1 MLPPESQTRRAR
13 ELRST
18 QTRAEARL
26 WQAVRGGRLDG
37 CKFRRQFG
45 IDRYFAD
52 FACESLM
59 LVIELDGGVHQ
70 TDDVILADHLRQ
82 QDIEALGWSVL
93 RFSNA
98 DVMARLDDVLA
109 AIRDHAHLGRA

>member
-1 MLPPESQTRRAR
+1 MLPPDSRTQRAR
-13 ELRST
+13 ALRST

-70 TDDVILADHLRQ
+70 TDDAILADHLRQ

-98 DVMARLDDVLA
+98 DVMARLNDVLG
-109 AIRDHAHLGRA
+109 AIRDHARLGRA